1 MKDLLMVPAATFNR
15 MRDRFKQQAT
25 VNTVLE
31 NVADLGA
38 TEQAI
43 LESNLPASMAIKM
56 VEPLERRRRAQ
67 TKRLRTGGEVG
78 SSYGVNADEPEPLV
92 NTPSEALV
100 KRLLTPLRKKA
111 KTEPHTRRR
120 QLPQTPSRIPVPST
134 SGLSAKKRAKS
145 RLPTPKD
152 YYRKGKKST
161 PSGMKEAAIKGAKA
175 AAAETLGLQSLF
187 DSEDEEETLSARQ
200 RARRRERELQRLD
213 WNLETSPLRR
223 RLGYDEE
230 RRGRPQQPHGWE
242 AYQDD
247 KRGKRP
253 KKKR

>member
-1 MKDLLMVPAATFNR
+1 MKDLLMVPAATFSR
-15 MRDRFKQQAT
+15 MRNRFKQQAT
-25 VNTVLE
+25 VNSVLE

-38 TEQAI
+38 TEEAI

-78 SSYGVNADEPEPLV
+78 TSYGANADEPEPMV

-100 KRLLTPLRKKA
+100 KKLLTPLQKKA

-120 QLPQTPSRIPVPST
+120 QLPQTPSRIPRPTTSVKKERT
-134 SGLSAKKRAKS
+134 KSGLR
-145 RLPTPKD
+145 TPKD
-152 YYRKGKKST
+152 YYRKGKK
-161 PSGMKEAAIKGAKA
+161 PQGMKEAAIKGAKKA
-175 AAAETLGLQSLF
+175 AADTFGLGSLF
-187 DSEDEEETLSARQ
+187 DSDDEEETLSARQ
-200 RARRRERELQRLD
+200 RARRRDRELQRLD

>member
-1 MKDLLMVPAATFNR
+1 MKDLLMVPAATFSR

-43 LESNLPASMAIKM
+43 LESNLPPSMAIKM

-67 TKRLRTGGEVG
+67 TKRLRTGGVVG
-78 SSYGVNADEPEPLV
+78 SSYGANEDEPEPLV

-100 KRLLTPLRKKA
+100 KRLLTPLPKKA

-120 QLPQTPSRIPVPST
+120 QLPQTPSRLPVPST
-134 SGLSAKKRAKS
+134 SAKKRAKS

-152 YYRKGKKST
+152 YYRKGKKT
-161 PSGMKEAAIKGAKA
+161 PPGMKEAAIKGAKQA
-175 AAAETLGLQSLF
+175 AADTLGLGSLF
-187 DSEDEEETLSARQ
+187 DSDDEEETLSARQ

>member
-1 MKDLLMVPAATFNR
+1 MKDLLMVPAATFSR

-25 VNTVLE
+25 VNSVLE

-43 LESNLPASMAIKM
+43 LESNLPASMAIQM

-78 SSYGVNADEPEPLV
+78 TSYGANADEPEPMV

-100 KRLLTPLRKKA
+100 KKLLTPLQKKA

-120 QLPQTPSRIPVPST
+120 LPQTPSRIPTPST
-134 SGLSAKKRAKS
+134 SGLTAKKRAKS

-152 YYRKGKKST
+152 YYRKGKKT
-161 PSGMKEAAIKGAKA
+161 PPGMKEAAIKGAKK
-175 AAAETLGLQSLF
+175 AAAETFGLHSLF
-187 DSEDEEETLSARQ
+187 DSDDEEETLSARQ
-200 RARRRERELQRLD
+200 RARRRDRELQRLD

-253 KKKR
+253 KKKKN